1 MVIGRT
7 TNKLKDGTKRVLEY
21 YVCGAWKNK
30 GTLVCRSNSVRTEYA
45 DSFVLNKLQTLMK
58 SDQFIKEL
66 VKSVN
71 QCNEKMFAPLQKEYD
86 IYAKQLKELEQKMAK
101 TFDAYTEEL
110 IPKAMYIEK
119 AKMLEEQIL
128 ALNELMEPLSNQIQ
142 GSTVKD
148 ISYETI
154 KEVLM
159 NFLNAFQNALTREQ
173 RKRLLHLIIHKI
185 TIGEDRKID
194 SIQLKLND
202 EMLKELKLEVDDL
215 SVDESFT
222 SFSILIA
229 I

>member
-1 MVIGRT
+1 
-7 TNKLKDGTKRVLEY
+7 
-21 YVCGAWKNK
+21 
-30 GTLVCRSNSVRTEYA
+30 
-45 DSFVLNKLQTLMK
+45 
-58 SDQFIKEL
+58 
-66 VKSVN
+66 
-71 QCNEKMFAPLQKEYD
+71 
-86 IYAKQLKELEQKMAK
+86 
-101 TFDAYTEEL
+101 
-110 IPKAMYIEK
+110 MYIEK

-128 ALNELMEPLSNQIQ
+128 ELNELMEPLSNQIQ

-148 ISYETI
+148 ISYEAI

-185 TIGEDRKID
+185 TIGEDRKVD

-202 EMLKELKLEVDDL
+202 EILKELKLEVDDL
-215 SVDESFT
+215 SVDESST